1 MAFGRQAA
9 GSGVGGVV
17 KEVGVEQAAA
27 GSQEFQYPLIDAL
40 DLMAVAQ
47 VVERLHG
54 EHGVDR
60 GCDLGWPL
68 VLVRS
73 AWISCTRS
81 PYRASRVRARSSRGV
96 EKSMP
101 V

>member
-27 GSQEFQYPLIDAL
+27 GSQELQYPLIDAL

-47 VVERLHG
+47 VVGAIAWRTRRRPG
-54 EHGVDR
+54 M
-60 GCDLGWPL
+60 
-68 VLVRS
+68 RS
-73 AWISCTRS
+73 GLATG
-81 PYRASRVRARSSRGV
+81 PG
-96 EKSMP
+96 
-101 V
+101 